1 MKTYQIHLIRHAT
14 TEGNLAGQ
22 YIGHTD
28 MDATEAGLRQ
38 IDDLKEEYGGSRR
51 RIFQSAETVSAN
63 GKTDLSR

>member
-38 IDDLKEEYGGSRR
+38 IDDLKEEYGGY
-51 RIFQSAETVSAN
+51 Q
-63 GKTDLSR
+63 L